1 MERSLL
7 VGAAASAAAACVL
20 AVAALVVKKKT
31 YVPLDVR
38 LGLTT
43 PTKKAVKW
51 GFMGA
56 GRVAHDFAN
65 ALKTVE
71 GAVLEIV
78 GTGSS
83 PAAAFQKR
91 HGFKSSGTY
100 ADVLASDADVVY
112 LSAMHSQRVEH
123 VEMILNAGKNAL
135 VEKPF
140 ACSYADAKRLF
151 DLAEAKNLFIM
162 EGMWTRFFP
171 AVEKARELIDDG
183 MLGRV
188 TCVISDFGFDA
199 SDSGKYP
206 QRDGDDCD
214 PIYRK
219 SIGGGALL
227 WAGPYPIAAGILPF
241 GAVEPATFSA
251 VGVGDPGTGVELSA
265 AIGLQYDMPGGVEKQ
280 RRTTGCPPRGATVSL
295 FTGIDSE
302 TAETTVYVGQNG
314 RATIKPPGHCPTSL
328 VVEIK
333 RAGRGAADVSHFD
346 FPLPTRHRK
355 WAKTTNGDLFNYPNS
370 AGFAYEAAAVQ
381 RCLLAGLK
389 ECPQYTTA
397 ECLKTIDIIDR
408 AKKSICSS

>member
-1 MERSLL
+1 MDRSLL
-7 VGAAASAAAACVL
+7 LGAAASTAAACVL
-20 AVAALVVKKKT
+20 AVAALVVKKRDV
-31 YVPLDVR
+31 VPLDVR
-38 LGLTT
+38 LNLTL
-43 PTKKAVKW
+43 PSKKKVRW

-78 GTGSS
+78 GTASS

-91 HGFKSSGTY
+91 HGFKSSGSY
-100 ADVLASDADVVY
+100 ADVLASDCDIVY

-123 VEMILNAGKNAL
+123 VEMILNAGKPAL

-151 DLAEAKNLFIM
+151 DLAKSKNLFIM

-171 AVEKARELIDDG
+171 AVEKVRELIDDG
-183 MLGRV
+183 VLGRV

-199 SDSGKYP
+199 ADSGKY
-206 QRDGDDCD
+206 DGDDCD

-241 GAVEPATFSA
+241 GAVEPARLSA
-251 VGVGDPGTGVELSA
+251 TGVGDPATGVELSA
-265 AIGLQYDMPGGVEKQ
+265 AIGLQYDTPGGVEKE

-333 RAGRGAADVSHFD
+333 RAGRGAADVSRFD
-346 FPLPTRHRK
+346 YPLPTRHRK
-355 WAKTTNGDLFNYPNS
+355 WAKTTNGDVFNYPNS

-381 RCLLAGLK
+381 RCLAAGLN
-389 ECPQYTTA
+389 ECPQYTTE

-408 AKKSICSS
+408 AKKSIAA